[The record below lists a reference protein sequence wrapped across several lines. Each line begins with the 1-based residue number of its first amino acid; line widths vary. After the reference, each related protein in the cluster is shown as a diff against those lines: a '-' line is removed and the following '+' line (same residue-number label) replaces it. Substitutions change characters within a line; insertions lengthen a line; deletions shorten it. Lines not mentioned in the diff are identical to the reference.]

1 MKKYL
6 IKFGVITNN
15 KFIEIPQIEIKSKL
29 IVNFKRDVD
38 IREAREILLINS
50 KILEVSSLIGLW
62 IYTSF
67 GEEWRERNLISS
79 EFIIDFKLSEIESY

>member
-29 IVNFKRDVD
+29 IVNFKRDVNV
-38 IREAREILLINS
+38 IEAREILLINP
-50 KILEVSSLIGLW
+50 KILEVFSLIGLW

-67 GEEWRERNLISS
+67 GEEWRKRNSISS
-79 EFIIDFKLSEIESY
+79 KFMTDFKLSEIESY